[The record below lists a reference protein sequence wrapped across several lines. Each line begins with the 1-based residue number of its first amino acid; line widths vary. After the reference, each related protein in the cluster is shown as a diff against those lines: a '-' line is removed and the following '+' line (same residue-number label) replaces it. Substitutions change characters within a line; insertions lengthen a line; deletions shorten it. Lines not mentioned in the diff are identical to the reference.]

1 MDYTEAASSR
11 ERGGFVRLHVSREPE
26 LSGGGPHRIREQL
39 PLWRRNDSGEPGK
52 AELRDAAA
60 MENKSQPVHRWVPWI
75 AGYSAQ
81 FAEDAIDSYLL
92 LSKRDRAL
100 VLDPFAGVATTLIEA
115 LKRGCNV
122 VGYDINPFAVL
133 AARAKIDCV
142 DVQLDAFRCEVDAFR
157 AAMLR
162 FERDVD
168 RRYTADG
175 EEALADII
183 AGLPLSAP
191 NRFRSRIPFFG
202 PPIEAKFL
210 YALGRTLALLEP
222 NRSLFR
228 AALGATMVSY
238 SNYTYEPSLSSRPGA
253 GKPTIENASVGAAV
267 CRKLDEMLE
276 DIAFVQDSY
285 GPAWSAAQRVVH
297 QGSYFHSN
305 LGPNTVSLLVTSP
318 PYMNNYHYVR
328 NTRPQLHWLD
338 LLDRSDALRALEED
352 NFGKFWQTVRQGER
366 IDLAFDFA
374 ELART
379 IDHVRTLNRHKGY
392 YGGEGWAN
400 YVAAYFNDSDRFL
413 RLVKYQLQ
421 PGAHA
426 VIVVGNSI
434 IQGVEFKVD
443 HLLAQMAERQ
453 GMFVDDIHIV
463 RTKRVGNS
471 IIGSSVRNDENN
483 GQKEAL
489 QLYDAAVV
497 LRA

>member
-1 MDYTEAASSR
+1 MRVTTPQ
-11 ERGGFVRLHVSREPE
+11 EPE
-26 LSGGGPHRIREQL
+26 SGGSSPPQIREQL
-39 PLWRRNDSGEPGK
+39 PLWRRYDVGEPSK

-60 MENKSQPVHRWVPWI
+60 MDNKSQPVHRWVPWI
-75 AGYSAQ
+75 AGFSAQ
-81 FAEDAIDSYLL
+81 FVEDVIDAYLP
-92 LSKRDRAL
+92 RARQGESL

-115 LKRGCNV
+115 LKRGCDV
-122 VGYDINPFAVL
+122 VGYDINPYAVL
-133 AARAKIDCV
+133 AARAKINCV
-142 DVQLDAFRCEVDAFR
+142 DVPPDAFRCEVDAFR
-157 AAMLR
+157 SAIFR
-162 FERDVD
+162 FEQEVD
-168 RRYTADG
+168 RRYSAHG
-175 EEALADII
+175 EEGVAAII
-183 AGLPLSAP
+183 AGLPLAAP
-191 NRFRSRIPFFG
+191 NRFRSRIPFFSA
-202 PPIEAKFL
+202 PVKAKFL
-210 YALGRTLALLEP
+210 YALGRTMTLLEP
-222 NRSLFR
+222 DRSLFR

-253 GKPTIENASVGAAV
+253 GKPTIENASVGVAV

-276 DIAFVQDSY
+276 DIELIQDSY
-285 GPAWSAAQRVVH
+285 GLAWSAARRAVH
-297 QGSYFHSN
+297 HGSYFRSD
-305 LGPNTVSLLVTSP
+305 LAPKSVSLLVTSP

-338 LLDRSDALRALEED
+338 LLDRSDELRALEED

-366 IDLAFDFA
+366 IDLSFDFP
-374 ELART
+374 ELARA
-379 IDHVRTLNRHKGY
+379 IDHVRTLNPHKGY

-400 YVAAYFNDSDRFL
+400 YVATYFNDTHRFVG
-413 RLVKYQLQ
+413 LVKHHLQ

-453 GMFVDDIHIV
+453 GLSVDDIHIV

-471 IIGSSVRNDENN
+471 IIGSSVRNDENGGHKN
-483 GQKEAL
+483 GL